1 VSPILTG
8 DASQLS
14 VKFSILRL
22 QELLSSSRSEHR
34 RGRLPIMIKFKKS
47 VFKTKLIIV
56 KMEFKR
62 NRPTI
67 GILPGWS
74 GLAGIIPDRYL
85 ASVLTG
91 IQSAA
96 HLRECHLLLA
106 WGLGRVTDSS
116 GTYPAWPVTSSDSD
130 FVPVGPWNADGL
142 IVFAPL
148 RHEERSRYL
157 QELSNEGY
165 PILFIATG
173 EQGPMISVD
182 NEAGIRQAVAH
193 MADHGHRRIAFIAG
207 DPNDKGDSE
216 IRLHAYHSAIR
227 DYGLDIDSGLVI
239 HGWHTFS
246 GGYEA
251 TRKLIDSR
259 LRFTAVVASDDNS
272 ATGAMKAIRDAGL
285 QIPRDIAIIGFD
297 DQPDAVAQV
306 PPLASI
312 HVPLT
317 LIGEQ
322 ALTLMFDHI
331 TMHRRL
337 ESVRIPTR
345 LVPRQSCG
353 CMPQVVSSAGKG
365 ESQYRA
371 LARHLKSQ
379 DYEIHSL
386 RQQLAEEMIATLPP
400 SSRFPHGER
409 TNRLCT
415 NLVEAFYRSLNEENT
430 VHFQGTLMEF
440 LHELEM
446 ADDNMDPW
454 QEIVSAL
461 RRSMTQLPVKW
472 RQARIQRLAQDMLHQ
487 ARAAISESAQRQDYR
502 HQYQRE
508 ITSQALSE
516 LTARLSATLDK
527 RQAVEVLDAHLTAIG
542 IRHVRVAL
550 FEPEGD
556 DPVAWSVLLDPDPEL
571 VSQRFATRDFPPPTL
586 YPLDELLNLALV
598 PLVFQ
603 EERLGY
609 MAFDAGNLGPCAI
622 LARQLAATFKA
633 SDLHAQVVE
642 LSLTDAL
649 TSIYNRRYFDL
660 FLSNEVERSRRFGR
674 DLAVLMIDIDY
685 FKEYNDTFGHPAG
698 DQALQSVVMCLQKGR
713 RSADVLTRIG
723 GDEFALIL
731 PETEMTGALEVAER
745 IRAAMTVSA
754 DFKHRLT
761 LSMGISTLR
770 GNNIEADMLIQQ
782 ADIALYEAKRTG
794 RDRIC
799 IFEGKNSVNETGLL

>member
-1 VSPILTG
+1 
-8 DASQLS
+8 
-14 VKFSILRL
+14 
-22 QELLSSSRSEHR
+22 
-34 RGRLPIMIKFKKS
+34 
-47 VFKTKLIIV
+47 
-56 KMEFKR
+56 MEFKR
-62 NRPTI
+62 DRPTI

-96 HLRECHLLLA
+96 HIRECHLLLA

-116 GTYPAWPVTSSDSD
+116 GTFPAWPVTSSDSD
-130 FVPVGPWNADGL
+130 FVPVGPWNTDGL

-157 QELSNEGY
+157 QELSNQGY
-165 PILFIATG
+165 PILYIATG
-173 EQGPMISVD
+173 EGEPMISVD
-182 NEAGIRQAVAH
+182 NESGIRQAVAH
-193 MADHGHRRIAFIAG
+193 MVDHGHRQIAFIAG

-216 IRLHAYHSAIR
+216 IRLHAYHSAMR
-227 DYGLDIDSGLVI
+227 DHGLDIDSGLVI
-239 HGWHTFS
+239 PSWHTFS

-251 TRKLIDSR
+251 TRKLIDSG
-259 LRFTAVVASDDNS
+259 LKFTALVTSDDNC

-285 QIPRDIAIIGFD
+285 QIPRDIAVIGFD

-322 ALTLMFDHI
+322 ALTLLFDHL

-365 ESQYRA
+365 ESESQA
-371 LARHLKSQ
+371 LVRHSKPA
-379 DYEIHSL
+379 DYESHSI
-386 RQQLAEEMIATLPP
+386 RQQLVDEMAATLPH

-409 TNRLCT
+409 TNRLCA
-415 NLVEAFYRSLNEENT
+415 NLVEAFYTSLKEENS
-430 VHFQGTLMEF
+430 VHFQTTLMEF

-446 ADDNMDPW
+446 ADDKMDPW

-461 RRSMTQLPVKW
+461 RREMTRLPVRW
-472 RQARIQRLAQDMLHQ
+472 RRTRIRHLAQDMLHQ

-508 ITSQALSE
+508 IMSQALSE
-516 LTARLSATLDK
+516 LTARLNVTLDK
-527 RQAVEVLDAHLTAIG
+527 RQAVEALEAHLTTIG

-556 DPVAWSVLLDPDPEL
+556 DPVAWSVLLNSDLEL
-571 VSQRFATRDFPPPTL
+571 ASQRFATRKFPPSTL
-586 YPLDELLNLALV
+586 YPPDELLNLALV

-603 EERLGY
+603 DERLGY
-609 MAFDAGNLGPCAI
+609 VAFDAGNLGPCAI
-622 LARQLAATFKA
+622 IARQLAATFKA
-633 SDLHAQVVE
+633 SELHAQVFE

-649 TSIYNRRYFDL
+649 TGVYNRRYFDL
-660 FLSNEVERSRRFGR
+660 FLSNEAERSRRFGR
-674 DLAVLMIDIDY
+674 DLTVIMIDIDD
-685 FKEYNDTFGHPAG
+685 FKKYNDTFGHPAG
-698 DQALQSVVMCLQKGR
+698 DRALQFVVMCLQKGH
-713 RSADVLTRIG
+713 RSADVLTRVG
-723 GDEFALIL
+723 GEEFAFIL
-731 PETEMTGALEVAER
+731 PETGLVGALEVAER
-745 IRAAMTVSA
+745 IRATMIVSS
-754 DFKHRLT
+754 DLKHPLT
-761 LSMGISTLR
+761 LSMGISTLH
-770 GNNIEADMLIQQ
+770 GNEIEADVLIQQ
-782 ADIALYEAKRTG
+782 ADLALYEAKRTG
-794 RDRIC
+794 RNRIC
-799 IFEGKNSVNETGLL
+799 IFEDKSSVNETGLP

>member
-1 VSPILTG
+1 MS
-8 DASQLS
+8 
-14 VKFSILRL
+14 
-22 QELLSSSRSEHR
+22 
-34 RGRLPIMIKFKKS
+34 KFKR
-47 VFKTKLIIV
+47 
-56 KMEFKR
+56 E
-62 NRPTI
+62 RPTI

-85 ASVLTG
+85 ASVLGG

-96 HLRECHLLLA
+96 HIRECHLLLA
-106 WGLGRVTDSS
+106 WGLGRVSDPS
-116 GTYPAWPVTSSDSD
+116 GTFSAWPVTSSDSD
-130 FVPVGPWNADGL
+130 FVPVGPWNTDGL

-148 RHEERSRYL
+148 RHEARSHYL
-157 QELSNEGY
+157 QELSNQGY

-173 EQGPMISVD
+173 ERGPMISVD

-193 MADHGHRRIAFIAG
+193 MVDHGHHRIAFIAG

-216 IRLHAYHSAIR
+216 IRLRAYHSAMR
-227 DYGLDIDSGLVI
+227 DYRLGIDSGLVI
-239 HGWHTFS
+239 QGWHTFS

-251 TRKLIDSR
+251 TQKLINSG
-259 LRFTAVVASDDNS
+259 LRFTALVASDDNS
-272 ATGAMKAIRDAGL
+272 AIGAMKAIRDAGL

-331 TMHRRL
+331 TMHRSL

-345 LVPRQSCG
+345 LAPRQSCG

-365 ESQYRA
+365 ES
-371 LARHLKSQ
+371 KSQ
-379 DYEIHSL
+379 VFASHSKSADYDIHSI
-386 RQQLAEEMIATLPP
+386 RQQLVDEMVAMLPP

-415 NLVEAFYRSLNEENT
+415 NLVEAFYTSLKEENS
-430 VHFQGTLMEF
+430 VHFQTSLMEF
-440 LHELEM
+440 VHELEM
-446 ADDNMDPW
+446 ADDKMDPW

-461 RRSMTQLPVKW
+461 RREMTQLPVKW
-472 RQARIQRLAQDMLHQ
+472 RQAQIRHLAQDMLHQ

-508 ITSQALSE
+508 IMSQALSE
-516 LTARLSATLDK
+516 LTARLNVTLDK
-527 RQAVEVLDAHLTAIG
+527 RQAVEVLEAHLSTIG

-556 DPVAWSVLLDPDPEL
+556 DPVAWSVLLNSDLEL
-571 VSQRFATRDFPPPTL
+571 AGQRFATREFPPAKL
-586 YPLDELLNLALV
+586 YPPDELMNLAVV

-603 EERLGY
+603 DEPLGY
-609 MAFDAGNLGPCAI
+609 VAFDAGNLGPCAI
-622 LARQLAATFKA
+622 IARQLAATFKA
-633 SDLHAQVVE
+633 ADLHAQVFE

-649 TSIYNRRYFDL
+649 TGIYNRRYFDL

-674 DLAVLMIDIDY
+674 DLAIILIDIDH

-698 DQALQSVVMCLQKGR
+698 DKALQFVVMCLQKGH

-723 GDEFALIL
+723 GEEFALIL
-731 PETEMTGALEVAER
+731 TETGIVGALEVAER
-745 IRAAMTVSA
+745 IRGAMTVSS
-754 DFKHRLT
+754 DLKHPLT
-761 LSMGISTLR
+761 LSMGVSTLH
-770 GNNIEADMLIQQ
+770 GNEIEADVLIQQ
-782 ADIALYEAKRTG
+782 ADLALYEAKRAG
-794 RDRIC
+794 RNRIC
-799 IFEGKNSVNETGLL
+799 VFEDKSSVNETRLP

>member
-1 VSPILTG
+1 
-8 DASQLS
+8 
-14 VKFSILRL
+14 
-22 QELLSSSRSEHR
+22 
-34 RGRLPIMIKFKKS
+34 
-47 VFKTKLIIV
+47 
-56 KMEFKR
+56 MEFKR
-62 NRPTI
+62 DRPTI

-96 HLRECHLLLA
+96 HIRECHLLLA

-116 GTYPAWPVTSSDSD
+116 GTFPAWPVTSSDSD
-130 FVPVGPWNADGL
+130 FVPVGPWNTDGL

-157 QELSNEGY
+157 QELSNQGY
-165 PILFIATG
+165 PILYIATG
-173 EQGPMISVD
+173 EGEPMISVD

-193 MADHGHRRIAFIAG
+193 MVDHGHCQIAFIAG

-216 IRLHAYHSAIR
+216 IRLQAYHSAMR
-227 DYGLDIDSGLVI
+227 DHGLDIDSGLVI
-239 HGWHTFS
+239 PSWHTFS

-251 TRKLIDSR
+251 TRKLIDSG
-259 LRFTAVVASDDNS
+259 LKFTALIASDDNS
-272 ATGAMKAIRDAGL
+272 AIGAMKAIRDTGL

-365 ESQYRA
+365 ESQSQA
-371 LARHLKSQ
+371 LASHSKPA

-386 RQQLAEEMIATLPP
+386 RQQLVDEMVATLPH

-415 NLVEAFYRSLNEENT
+415 NLVEAFYKGLKEESSI
-430 VHFQGTLMEF
+430 HFQTTLMDS

-446 ADDNMDPW
+446 ADDKMDPW

-461 RRSMTQLPVKW
+461 RREMTHLPVNW
-472 RQARIQRLAQDMLHQ
+472 RRTRIRRFAQDMLHQ

-508 ITSQALSE
+508 ILSQALSE
-516 LTARLSATLDK
+516 LTARLNVTLDK
-527 RQAVEVLDAHLTAIG
+527 RQAVEALEAHLAAIG

-556 DPVAWSVLLDPDPEL
+556 DPVAWSVLLNSDLEL
-571 VSQRFATRDFPPPTL
+571 ASQRFATREFPPPTL
-586 YPLDELLNLALV
+586 YPPDELLNLALV

-603 EERLGY
+603 DEPLGY
-609 MAFDAGNLGPCAI
+609 VAFDAGNLGPCAI
-622 LARQLAATFKA
+622 IARQLAATFKA
-633 SDLHAQVVE
+633 SDLHAQVFE

-649 TSIYNRRYFDL
+649 TGIYNRRYFDL
-660 FLSNEVERSRRFGR
+660 FLSNEVERSRRFER
-674 DLAVLMIDIDY
+674 DLAIIIIDIDY
-685 FKEYNDTFGHPAG
+685 FKKYNDSFGHPAG
-698 DQALQSVVMCLQKGR
+698 DRALKFVVMCLQKGH
-713 RSADVLTRIG
+713 RSADVLTRVG
-723 GDEFALIL
+723 GEEFALIL
-731 PETEMTGALEVAER
+731 PETGLVGALEVAER
-745 IRAAMTVSA
+745 IRATMIVSS
-754 DFKHRLT
+754 DLKHRLT
-761 LSMGISTLR
+761 LSMGISTLH
-770 GNNIEADMLIQQ
+770 GNEIEADVLIQQ
-782 ADIALYEAKRTG
+782 ADLALYEAKRTG
-794 RDRIC
+794 RNRIC
-799 IFEGKNSVNETGLL
+799 IFEDKSSVNETGLP